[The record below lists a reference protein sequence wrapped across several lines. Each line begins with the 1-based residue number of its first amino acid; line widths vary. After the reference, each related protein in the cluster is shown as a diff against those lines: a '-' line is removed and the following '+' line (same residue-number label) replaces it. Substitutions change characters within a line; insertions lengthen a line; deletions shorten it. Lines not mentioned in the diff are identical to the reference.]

1 MKKYLGALL
10 VLAFSSSAYAEGEQY
25 GEPCNNCLSEQ
36 QFQDTALLAVD
47 TGGVVIYNLPAGEIR
62 RYIVVPPDRRV
73 MEVPVEPELAEYF
86 VNLVGLFRANGN
98 SLEKDYEVSMASA
111 ARTMVRAAADG
122 TPKPANAYEAIHD
135 SAKMNNLLAET
146 QFSWQTMYAGAN
158 YLAGLIHPRT
168 WISGKEATMV
178 INYRLADGSK
188 VQGYYDYGAHAWK
201 RLEGSARDAH
211 NNSIPEKK
219 EDMVKNGYQTYN
231 FQGPPATDLGG
242 FINHTINMGIP
253 SNIPPDS
260 EYVICRD
267 ESTDSFLKIH
277 CYGTGS

>member
-10 VLAFSSSAYAEGEQY
+10 VLVISFSAHAEGGYY
-25 GEPCNNCLSEQ
+25 GERCDTCLSEQ
-36 QFQDTALLAVD
+36 QFQDLAMDSVD
-47 TGGVVIYNLPAGEIR
+47 VGGVVIYNLPAGEIR
-62 RYIVVPPDRRV
+62 KYIVVPPDRRL

-86 VNLVGLFRANGN
+86 VNLVGLYRANGN
-98 SLEKDYEVSMASA
+98 SLEKDYAVTMASA
-111 ARTMVRAAADG
+111 ARAAMSAAADG

-146 QFSWQTMYAGAN
+146 QSSWQTLYAGAN
-158 YLAGLIHPRT
+158 YLAGLINPRT
-168 WISGKEATMV
+168 WISGKDATV
-178 INYRLADGSK
+178 ILNYRLADGST
-188 VQGYYDYGAHAWK
+188 VQAYYDYGAHSWK

-242 FINHTINMGIP
+242 FINHVINMGIP
-253 SNIPPDS
+253 SDIHPDS

-267 ESTDSFLKIH
+267 ESTDSFVKIH